1 MCNRKRGGEVQEEEW
16 KNNALNQTQ
25 TKELTAKKKKGKE
38 GTSWGNA
45 EICIVV
51 TKEISLWKQKRAVRN
66 SNYIRRSVTLLRF
79 ATT

>member
-45 EICIVV
+45 EICIAV
-51 TKEISLWKQKRAVRN
+51 TEISLWKQKRAVRN